1 MIGKE
6 IVNVYDGSRMGTIS
20 DSDLIIDPET
30 GTIESIILPARF
42 NFINFWIDRHEMV
55 VPWETVKKIGN
66 EIVIVELD
74 ETFSHYK
81 K

>member
-55 VPWETVKKIGN
+55 VPGKLLKRLEMRSS
-66 EIVIVELD
+66 L
-74 ETFSHYK
+74 
-81 K
+81 